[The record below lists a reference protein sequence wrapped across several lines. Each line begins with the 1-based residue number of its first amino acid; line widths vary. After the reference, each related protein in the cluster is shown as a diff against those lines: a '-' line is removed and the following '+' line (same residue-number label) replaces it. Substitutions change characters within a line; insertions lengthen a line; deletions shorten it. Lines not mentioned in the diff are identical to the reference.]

1 MCVAADK
8 TTNFYKMKPDDYK
21 ELLKKNIE
29 KEYKKAP
36 TSAEKQIN
44 TQAKAIAENLKL
56 DNRIETLAR
65 KNAFISLKDHKDNFH
80 NNPTCRLINP
90 SKSEIGKLSKQI
102 LDTINKTIVETTGVL
117 QWKNTRAALDWFNS
131 IPNKKQHSF
140 IAFGIVNF
148 YPSISEKLLNDA
160 LSFAARYTDIS
171 AEERKII
178 LHSKQSLLF
187 NDNTP
192 WAKKNSSNSFDVTM
206 GSFDGAETFELV
218 GSYLLNQLP
227 GGIKNHVG
235 LYRDDGLG
243 AFQLTPRQIERIKKD
258 ICNVFSDNGLKIT
271 IEVNKKTVNFLDVTL
286 NLNNGSHETYS
297 KPNNTPLYVHR
308 ESNHPPSIIKNIP
321 LAINKR
327 LNKISS
333 SKESFD
339 KAAPVYQEALTKSGY
354 EHKLEFSEAANE
366 QPRDRRNR
374 RRNITWY
381 NPPFSKHVK
390 TNVGKKFLSIVKDS
404 FPKGHPLKKIFNKNT
419 LKISYSCMPNLQSK
433 ISAHKNMLKGDE
445 TTM

>member
-1 MCVAADK
+1 
-8 TTNFYKMKPDDYK
+8 
-21 ELLKKNIE
+21 
-29 KEYKKAP
+29 
-36 TSAEKQIN
+36 
-44 TQAKAIAENLKL
+44 
-56 DNRIETLAR
+56 
-65 KNAFISLKDHKDNFH
+65 
-80 NNPTCRLINP
+80 
-90 SKSEIGKLSKQI
+90 
-102 LDTINKTIVETTGVL
+102 
-117 QWKNTRAALDWFNS
+117 
-131 IPNKKQHSF
+131 
-140 IAFGIVNF
+140 
-148 YPSISEKLLNDA
+148 
-160 LSFAARYTDIS
+160 
-171 AEERKII
+171 
-178 LHSKQSLLF
+178 
-187 NDNTP
+187 
-192 WAKKNSSNSFDVTM
+192 M
-206 GSFDGAETFELV
+206 GSFDGAETCELV

-235 LYRDDGLG
+235 LYRDDGLD

-271 IEVNKKTVNFLDVTL
+271 IEVNKKIINFLDVTL
-286 NLNNGSHETYS
+286 NLNNGSYEPYS

-327 LNKISS
+327 LNEISS

-354 EHKLEFSEAANE
+354 EHKLEFSEVANE

-433 ISAHKNMLKGDE
+433 ISAHNKNMLKGDE
-445 TTM
+445 TTTARTCNCRVKAKCPLAEECLTKNVIYQAVVTTPHGKESYVGLTATVNLRLATETTCRLSKTRRKRTQRS